1 MNRPGLES
9 ADVLRLLAD
18 LEDRLSKRGV
28 ALDIQIVGGAAL
40 LLHGVIY
47 RATED
52 IDARYSSAA
61 IVDQVVEEMAAEP
74 GLPSKWLNS
83 NAAAHLPEGMAW
95 VAGPPGSSK
104 AVRIADLETLAAMK
118 LAAERQK
125 DIEDLGLIALVLGIE
140 DPAALVRL
148 AYLKYG
154 QDSLSLNASPANYLL
169 VADEAIRSGKFSAGK
184 GGTAGA

>member
-1 MNRPGLES
+1 MSRPGLES

-40 LLHGVIY
+40 LLHRIID
-47 RATED
+47 RATDD
-52 IDARYSSAA
+52 IDAQYASAI
-61 IVDQVVEEMAAEP
+61 IVDEVVEEMAAVF

-83 NAAAHLPEGMAW
+83 NAAAHLPEETAW
-95 VAGPPGSSK
+95 IAGPAGTSK
-104 AVRIADLETLAAMK
+104 AVRIADLQTLAAMK

-125 DIEDLGLIALVLGIE
+125 DIEDLGLIALALGIE
-140 DPAALVRL
+140 DPETLVRI

-154 QDSLSLNASPANYLL
+154 NHSLSLNATRENYLL
-169 VADEAIRSGKFSAGK
+169 VAEESINAGKFRGDG
-184 GGTAGA
+184 GGT